1 MKKIV
6 LFAALF
12 VSSSLFAQ
20 AQYRGSA
27 KFVCGRADSTH
38 INAFAVAPGTYFTT
52 INVVNPQ
59 GYDVLGNKRFS
70 VALPGQRS
78 GPQTAMIAWALK
90 PGDAM
95 QIDCGDIYKRLNIAP
110 GTFIDGMVYI
120 IGSPGRFDVAGVYT
134 VTDDAGKIANVDVE
148 EITIR

>member
-6 LFAALF
+6 LLFALF
-12 VSSSLFAQ
+12 VSSSVFAQ
-20 AQYRGSA
+20 APYRGSV

-38 INAFAVAPGTYFTT
+38 VNAFAVAPGTYFTT

-59 GYDVLGNKRFS
+59 GYEVQGTKRFS

-95 QIDCGDIYKRLNIAP
+95 QIDCGDIYKRLSIAP
-110 GTFIDGMVYI
+110 GVFIDGMVHI
-120 IGSPGRFDVAGVYT
+120 IGSPGRFDVAGVYS
-134 VTDDAGKIANVDVE
+134 VIDNGGNVASVDVE
-148 EITIR
+148 EVTLR